1 MIQIVIGSTFIG
13 LGLWGVVDEWYYL
26 KDLIS
31 GAAPV
36 AMILFGLIAIWVA
49 IIGDNLETE
58 TTKRDNE

>member
-1 MIQIVIGSTFIG
+1 MIQIVLGSTFIG

-49 IIGDNLETE
+49 IIGEDLNTRNTE
-58 TTKRDNE
+58 K